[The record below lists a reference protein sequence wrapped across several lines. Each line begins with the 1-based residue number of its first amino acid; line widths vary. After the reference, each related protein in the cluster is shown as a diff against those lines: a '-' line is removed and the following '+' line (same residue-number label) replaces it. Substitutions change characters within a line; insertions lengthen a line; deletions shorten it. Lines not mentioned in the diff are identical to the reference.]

1 MQILGSLRKLT
12 ALSLMQLLS
21 FQWSMRW
28 EALTRWVFIIVFL
41 SACICPSLLALPP
54 ESRWGWMG
62 VGGWSLSIADLLRW
76 SRMGGQAYG
85 VGSAPVKR
93 SCSLMEIRTIWEQV
107 RRRKGSFVFVLCL
120 SLCILNWNLKRSKLV
135 RKGRMLKLSF
145 LGKTQWRM
153 ASYTEDD
160 NIDKKLINMAKFI
173 LYNLCF

>member
-120 SLCILNWNLKRSKLV
+120 SLCILKLEFKEKQACKERQDAQTV
-135 RKGRMLKLSF
+135 LFGKNSMEDGKLYR
-145 LGKTQWRM
+145 GW
-153 ASYTEDD
+153 
-160 NIDKKLINMAKFI
+160 
-173 LYNLCF
+173 